1 MLTTMGCG
9 IEEDDGN
16 DGVVASVI
24 KVMDRSD
31 RLGVG
36 SLNAGRQ
43 APDADFSVLLA

>member
-1 MLTTMGCG
+1 MGCG

-36 SLNAGRQ
+36 WLNAGRQ
-43 APDADFSVLLA
+43 AYYVLNNHINGDD

>member
-16 DGVVASVI
+16 DGVVALVI

-36 SLNAGRQ
+36 WLNAGRQ